1 MSNRTELPGTMF
13 VVHENDNVATALGE
27 INPGTVRLIG
37 AVQGTAVAD
46 EPICYGHKLALRD
59 IPEGGMVVKYN
70 APVAVTRRFV
80 KAGEWLHLHNA
91 RSLNDTRSADFDAAT
106 AAPQDRVY
114 ELDDEE
120 EIG

>member
-1 MSNRTELPGTMF
+1 MNKPTELPGTMF
-13 VVHENDNVATALGE
+13 VVHENDNVATALGDIE
-27 INPGTVRLIG
+27 PGTVRLIG
-37 AVQGTAVAD
+37 AVQAAAVAS
-46 EPICYGHKLALRD
+46 EPIGYGHKLALRD

-70 APVAVTRRFV
+70 APVAVTRRAV

-106 AAPQDRVY
+106 AAPRDRVY

-120 EIG
+120 AGL